1 MKREIISL
9 HIAVMLFGLAGVIG
23 KFVSVPAILVTF
35 GRVFF
40 SSIFLLIII
49 LIKKDNWKLKK
60 RDYSYVIVAG
70 IILAIHWFT
79 FLQAIQIATVA
90 IGTITFATFPI
101 FVTFLEPLIYHEK
114 LEIKNVTMAIIMFAG
129 VLITVPEFSLANQM
143 TLGIVVGMIS
153 AFSYAILCLFNRYL
167 SLNYSGTI
175 ICLYE
180 QGVATIILFPT
191 IFFVT
196 TTINSLDLGAIIF
209 LGIVCTAIAHSIYVN
224 SLKKIKVQTASI
236 ISSMESVYSIIFAF
250 LLLNETQENTTLEEN
265 SNSVEENIAN
275 EETNTTEEAEENK
288 VEDEMINE
296 EELIEEATKEAER
309 EQISDA
315 NSEIKIN
322 SSNEISLQNILDT
335 TKLNIVIRYKQNAT
349 INVEDLYK
357 KLNISLL
364 GTFINTDLEEIEIQ
378 EKEDLML
385 GWEYSKE
392 IEFTSEYTKVSP
404 FSVGEKVGTIVEN
417 EISVK
422 REITDTNYLPIKE
435 TNINNR
441 NKYKNSNP

>member
-1 MKREIISL
+1 MIIFSEVVMKREIISL

-250 LLLNETQENTTLEEN
+250 LLLNEMM
-265 SNSVEENIAN
+265 AF
-275 EETNTTEEAEENK
+275 
-288 VEDEMINE
+288 
-296 EELIEEATKEAER
+296 KE
-309 EQISDA
+309 
-315 NSEIKIN
+315 
-322 SSNEISLQNILDT
+322 
-335 TKLNIVIRYKQNAT
+335 
-349 INVEDLYK
+349 
-357 KLNISLL
+357 LL
-364 GTFINTDLEEIEIQ
+364 GGLIII
-378 EKEDLML
+378 
-385 GWEYSKE
+385 GVA
-392 IEFTSEYTKVSP
+392 I
-404 FSVGEKVGTIVEN
+404 
-417 EISVK
+417 
-422 REITDTNYLPIKE
+422 YLSF
-435 TNINNR
+435 NN
-441 NKYKNSNP
+441 

>member
-175 ICLYE
+175 VCLYE

-250 LLLNETQENTTLEEN
+250 LLLNEMM
-265 SNSVEENIAN
+265 AF
-275 EETNTTEEAEENK
+275 
-288 VEDEMINE
+288 
-296 EELIEEATKEAER
+296 KE
-309 EQISDA
+309 
-315 NSEIKIN
+315 
-322 SSNEISLQNILDT
+322 
-335 TKLNIVIRYKQNAT
+335 
-349 INVEDLYK
+349 
-357 KLNISLL
+357 LL
-364 GTFINTDLEEIEIQ
+364 GGLIII
-378 EKEDLML
+378 
-385 GWEYSKE
+385 GVA
-392 IEFTSEYTKVSP
+392 I
-404 FSVGEKVGTIVEN
+404 
-417 EISVK
+417 
-422 REITDTNYLPIKE
+422 YLSF
-435 TNINNR
+435 NN
-441 NKYKNSNP
+441 

>member
-23 KFVSVPAILVTF
+23 KFVNVPAILVTF

-153 AFSYAILCLFNRYL
+153 AFGYAILCLFNRYL

-250 LLLNETQENTTLEEN
+250 LLLNEMM
-265 SNSVEENIAN
+265 AF
-275 EETNTTEEAEENK
+275 
-288 VEDEMINE
+288 
-296 EELIEEATKEAER
+296 KE
-309 EQISDA
+309 
-315 NSEIKIN
+315 
-322 SSNEISLQNILDT
+322 
-335 TKLNIVIRYKQNAT
+335 
-349 INVEDLYK
+349 
-357 KLNISLL
+357 LL
-364 GTFINTDLEEIEIQ
+364 GGLIII
-378 EKEDLML
+378 
-385 GWEYSKE
+385 GVA
-392 IEFTSEYTKVSP
+392 I
-404 FSVGEKVGTIVEN
+404 
-417 EISVK
+417 
-422 REITDTNYLPIKE
+422 YLSF
-435 TNINNR
+435 NN
-441 NKYKNSNP
+441 

>member
-250 LLLNETQENTTLEEN
+250 LLLNEMM
-265 SNSVEENIAN
+265 AF
-275 EETNTTEEAEENK
+275 
-288 VEDEMINE
+288 
-296 EELIEEATKEAER
+296 KE
-309 EQISDA
+309 
-315 NSEIKIN
+315 
-322 SSNEISLQNILDT
+322 
-335 TKLNIVIRYKQNAT
+335 
-349 INVEDLYK
+349 
-357 KLNISLL
+357 LL
-364 GTFINTDLEEIEIQ
+364 GGLIII
-378 EKEDLML
+378 
-385 GWEYSKE
+385 GVA
-392 IEFTSEYTKVSP
+392 I
-404 FSVGEKVGTIVEN
+404 
-417 EISVK
+417 
-422 REITDTNYLPIKE
+422 YLFF
-435 TNINNR
+435 NN
-441 NKYKNSNP
+441 

>member
-153 AFSYAILCLFNRYL
+153 SFSYASLCLFNRYL

-250 LLLNETQENTTLEEN
+250 LLLNETL
-265 SNSVEENIAN
+265 AF
-275 EETNTTEEAEENK
+275 
-288 VEDEMINE
+288 
-296 EELIEEATKEAER
+296 KE
-309 EQISDA
+309 
-315 NSEIKIN
+315 
-322 SSNEISLQNILDT
+322 
-335 TKLNIVIRYKQNAT
+335 
-349 INVEDLYK
+349 
-357 KLNISLL
+357 LL
-364 GTFINTDLEEIEIQ
+364 GGLIII
-378 EKEDLML
+378 
-385 GWEYSKE
+385 GVA
-392 IEFTSEYTKVSP
+392 I
-404 FSVGEKVGTIVEN
+404 
-417 EISVK
+417 
-422 REITDTNYLPIKE
+422 YLSF
-435 TNINNR
+435 NN
-441 NKYKNSNP
+441 

>member
-129 VLITVPEFSLANQM
+129 VLITVPKFSLANQM

-250 LLLNETQENTTLEEN
+250 LLLNEMM
-265 SNSVEENIAN
+265 AF
-275 EETNTTEEAEENK
+275 
-288 VEDEMINE
+288 
-296 EELIEEATKEAER
+296 KE
-309 EQISDA
+309 
-315 NSEIKIN
+315 
-322 SSNEISLQNILDT
+322 
-335 TKLNIVIRYKQNAT
+335 
-349 INVEDLYK
+349 
-357 KLNISLL
+357 LL
-364 GTFINTDLEEIEIQ
+364 GGLIII
-378 EKEDLML
+378 
-385 GWEYSKE
+385 GVA
-392 IEFTSEYTKVSP
+392 I
-404 FSVGEKVGTIVEN
+404 
-417 EISVK
+417 
-422 REITDTNYLPIKE
+422 YLSF
-435 TNINNR
+435 NN
-441 NKYKNSNP
+441 

>member
-114 LEIKNVTMAIIMFAG
+114 LEIKNVTIAIIMFAG

-250 LLLNETQENTTLEEN
+250 LLLNEMM
-265 SNSVEENIAN
+265 AF
-275 EETNTTEEAEENK
+275 
-288 VEDEMINE
+288 
-296 EELIEEATKEAER
+296 KE
-309 EQISDA
+309 
-315 NSEIKIN
+315 
-322 SSNEISLQNILDT
+322 
-335 TKLNIVIRYKQNAT
+335 
-349 INVEDLYK
+349 
-357 KLNISLL
+357 LL
-364 GTFINTDLEEIEIQ
+364 GGLIII
-378 EKEDLML
+378 
-385 GWEYSKE
+385 GVA
-392 IEFTSEYTKVSP
+392 I
-404 FSVGEKVGTIVEN
+404 
-417 EISVK
+417 
-422 REITDTNYLPIKE
+422 YLSF
-435 TNINNR
+435 NN
-441 NKYKNSNP
+441 

>member
-23 KFVSVPAILVTF
+23 KFISVPAILVTF

-250 LLLNETQENTTLEEN
+250 LLLNEMM
-265 SNSVEENIAN
+265 AF
-275 EETNTTEEAEENK
+275 
-288 VEDEMINE
+288 
-296 EELIEEATKEAER
+296 KE
-309 EQISDA
+309 
-315 NSEIKIN
+315 
-322 SSNEISLQNILDT
+322 
-335 TKLNIVIRYKQNAT
+335 
-349 INVEDLYK
+349 
-357 KLNISLL
+357 LL
-364 GTFINTDLEEIEIQ
+364 GGLIII
-378 EKEDLML
+378 
-385 GWEYSKE
+385 GVA
-392 IEFTSEYTKVSP
+392 I
-404 FSVGEKVGTIVEN
+404 
-417 EISVK
+417 
-422 REITDTNYLPIKE
+422 YLSF
-435 TNINNR
+435 NN
-441 NKYKNSNP
+441 

>member
-9 HIAVMLFGLAGVIG
+9 HIAVMLCGLAGVIG

-114 LEIKNVTMAIIMFAG
+114 LEIKNVTIAIIMFAG

-250 LLLNETQENTTLEEN
+250 LLLNEMM
-265 SNSVEENIAN
+265 AF
-275 EETNTTEEAEENK
+275 
-288 VEDEMINE
+288 
-296 EELIEEATKEAER
+296 KE
-309 EQISDA
+309 
-315 NSEIKIN
+315 
-322 SSNEISLQNILDT
+322 
-335 TKLNIVIRYKQNAT
+335 
-349 INVEDLYK
+349 
-357 KLNISLL
+357 LL
-364 GTFINTDLEEIEIQ
+364 GGLIII
-378 EKEDLML
+378 
-385 GWEYSKE
+385 GVA
-392 IEFTSEYTKVSP
+392 I
-404 FSVGEKVGTIVEN
+404 
-417 EISVK
+417 
-422 REITDTNYLPIKE
+422 YLSF
-435 TNINNR
+435 NN
-441 NKYKNSNP
+441 